1 MNVEQAMS
9 RWRVGHHAFFVLL
22 QGIVLAHRRLEAAL
36 ITGDMPSAKR
46 ALSQAARM
54 LDGSAAAMRFA
65 GDMPSERYAVVRE
78 SMTPPNVPAKFS
90 GLWSVDHCAM
100 IEGMKALRERLMNN
114 WGALEAELH
123 VWHEAIDRVYA
134 AHACVCEYFVGNG
147 PSLAMRSETSEC
159 TRSALENIEA
169 FRKRT
174 LALVTPAETDAKEIA
189 DVENTRA

>member
-1 MNVEQAMS
+1 MNVDQAMS

-36 ITGDMPSAKR
+36 IAGDMHSARR
-46 ALSQAARM
+46 ALAQAARM

-65 GDMPSERYAVVRE
+65 GDMPSERYAAVRE

-90 GLWSVDHCAM
+90 GLWSIDHSAM
-100 IEGMKALRERLMNN
+100 IDGMKPLRERLANY
-114 WGALEAELH
+114 AEPLEAELRN
-123 VWHEAIDRVYA
+123 WREAIDRVYA
-134 AHACVCEYFVGNG
+134 AHAFVCEYFVGNG
-147 PSLAMRSETSEC
+147 PSLAMHSETSEC

-174 LALVTPAETDAKEIA
+174 LALADPGETSTREIA
-189 DVENTRA
+189 DVENS